1 MQSSSANQL
10 TFLTGVQHVSLLTAD
25 SCSLFS
31 NYFNLASGTV
41 NDFWP
46 QEQIMFKAGA
56 ASYSYKKKKSIN
68 IYNILCVCLKY
79 LWKKTQETDK
89 NGCLQEGKLDNK
101 E

>member
-1 MQSSSANQL
+1 MIFGLKNKLCLKQVQL
-10 TFLTGVQHVSLLTAD
+10 HTA
-25 SCSLFS
+25 
-31 NYFNLASGTV
+31 T
-41 NDFWP
+41 
-46 QEQIMFKAGA
+46 
-56 ASYSYKKKKSIN
+56 KKKKSIN